1 MRPQPAPSTAPDNA
15 ERQRAFTRRIECD
28 GKGYAAGP
36 LGPTRGGGLREP
48 ERGRERRD
56 DIRG

>member
-1 MRPQPAPSTAPDNA
+1 VAPDNA

-36 LGPTRGGGLREP
+36 LGSTRGGGLREP

-56 DIRG
+56 DLRG